1 MNIMELMKQIQRIK
15 ANLEDMKEDI
25 KNREFVGEAGGGMV
39 KVVIK
44 GSLEVA
50 SVEIDD
56 SVIKDRE
63 TLELLV
69 KLAIND
75 ALVKFREGSES
86 LFKSLFSL

>member
-50 SVEIDD
+50 SVEIDN